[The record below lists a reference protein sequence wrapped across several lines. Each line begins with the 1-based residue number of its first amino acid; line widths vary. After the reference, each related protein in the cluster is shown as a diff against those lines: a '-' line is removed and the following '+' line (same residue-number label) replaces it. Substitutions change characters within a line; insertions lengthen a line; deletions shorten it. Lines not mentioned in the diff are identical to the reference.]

1 MTSVL
6 GISQQILHPMMS
18 KPEIELFKRY
28 IGAARRYLEFG
39 SGGSTYLAALNPL
52 IEYIASVEGLE
63 LWINK
68 CSKLKQ
74 IKRLMANNKLAFH
87 YIDYNAGDDCGK
99 PQNNEKAQMF
109 NVYSDIVTNYPP
121 RTFDTILIDGRFR
134 VACAL
139 KAYDFIDNK
148 ARIMFHDYIS
158 RPEYKV
164 VEEFFTVVESVDSM
178 AVLQKRADVNRDDLE
193 EYIDYYKN
201 IAD

>member
-6 GISQQILHPMMS
+6 GITQQTLHPMMS

-28 IGAARRYLEFG
+28 IGSARHYLEFG
-39 SGGSTYLAALNPL
+39 SGGSTYLASLNPL

-63 LWINK
+63 SWINK

-74 IKRLMANNKLAFH
+74 IKRLMASNKLAFH

-99 PQNNEKAQMF
+99 PINNEKSQMF
-109 NVYSDIVTNYPP
+109 NVYSDIVTKYAP
-121 RTFDTILIDGRFR
+121 RTFDTIFIDGRFR

-139 KAYDFIDNK
+139 KAYDFIDSK
-148 ARIMFHDYIS
+148 ARIMFHDYMS

-164 VEEFFTVVESVDSM
+164 IEEFFTVVDSVDSM
-178 AVLQKRADVNRDDLE
+178 AVLQKRADINRDNLE
-193 EYIDYYKN
+193 EYIDYYKD